1 MIEKLEL
8 SYWVAP
14 DGTRVS
20 YISDQLFCER
30 FNEVIEA
37 VNRIDQQVDP
47 GPEVPWYRRDPRS
60 YPRTPDIAPSV
71 PEAEPPEQDIIGN
84 IRRLLQLP
92 EPDLA
97 VLYREDALK
106 TRRYIPYDDSEI
118 EMLRHLIHVEL
129 DRLAAAQPGKGV

>member
-1 MIEKLEL
+1 MIEKISSQKATTDEFLHQ
-8 SYWVAP
+8 VA
-14 DGTRVS
+14 
-20 YISDQLFCER
+20 LKL
-30 FNEVIEA
+30 NEVIEA
-37 VNRIDQQVDP
+37 VNDLQI
-47 GPEVPWYRRDPRS
+47 GPALQRMQDNALSFGASPW
-60 YPRTPDIAPSV
+60 PSV